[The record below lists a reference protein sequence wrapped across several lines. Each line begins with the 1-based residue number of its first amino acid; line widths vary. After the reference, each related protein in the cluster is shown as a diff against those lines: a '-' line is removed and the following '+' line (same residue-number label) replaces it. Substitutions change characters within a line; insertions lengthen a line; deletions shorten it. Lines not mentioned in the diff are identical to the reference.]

1 MAPFGINKTIKHD
14 ELIERLQID
23 ARMLFY
29 DHMMYDIN
37 DSLTSI
43 LALCDI
49 EAKKSVPRIKEYIS
63 RINDS
68 LQSTKNYHTSFTGEK
83 RFNITLVIKNIIRV
97 LEENYKQV
105 QLKPLVSEIKAPCSG
120 DQSLSEQI
128 LLCLL
133 VDMCERDSSE
143 SAILLELKQK
153 EQNAT
158 VTLFKDGFTFSK
170 ECQARVS
177 KFTSEPDFKGQLKIS
192 SVKKGAEVVIQ
203 LPLQFKTV
211 HIEKPKA
218 KKGFFSRK
226 KSSSKTARLFNWDEI
241 DMTPGTA
248 Y

>member
-1 MAPFGINKTIKHD
+1 MSPFNIHKTIRHD

-68 LQSTKNYHTSFTGEK
+68 LQNTKNYHTSFTGEK

-105 QLKPLVSEIKAPCSG
+105 QLMPFVSEIKAPCSG
-120 DQSLSEQI
+120 DQSLFEQI

-133 VDMCERDSSE
+133 VDICEREGNE
-143 SAILLELKQK
+143 SAIMIELKQK

-158 VTLFKDGFTFSK
+158 LTLFKDDFTFSK
-170 ECQARVS
+170 ECRARVD
-177 KFTSEPDFKGQLKIS
+177 KFTAESDFKGRIRTS
-192 SVKKGAEVVIQ
+192 STKNGTEVVIQ
-203 LPLQFKTV
+203 IPLQFKTV
-211 HIEKPKA
+211 RIEKPPV
-218 KKGFFSRK
+218 KKGFFPK
-226 KSSSKTARLFNWDEI
+226 KESAVKHSRLFNWDDI
-241 DMTPGTA
+241 DITPDIA